1 MHGRPLADG
10 RRAARRTRSA
20 CRHRMRTARWRGR
33 NWSARD
39 AESFGCDDVTTADS
53 KSGTEVCGQ
62 DRRFGTTLSV
72 ANLAVRL
79 RRGEGAT
86 GALRLTTGSPQRQ
99 HSAVHSVRL
108 PTPSDCLRTAA
119 TARHRE
125 ARWVL
130 RREFPVQ
137 PTHEHGRDDD
147 LGDRDRHLLQRPT
160 HGRSAR
166 TLLPP
171 RERRAERR
179 RAQRI
184 DTMHTRPRRGLWCV
198 RNEVRTMAVSPFR
211 IHSSA

>member
-1 MHGRPLADG
+1 MHGRPVADG

-86 GALRLTTGSPQRQ
+86 GHYASLLE
-99 HSAVHSVRL
+99 VRNV
-108 PTPSDCLRTAA
+108 S
-119 TARHRE
+119 TARCILSGYP
-125 ARWVL
+125 L
-130 RREFPVQ
+130 RVTVSEPRRPPVIAKRGGFFDESFPSSRPMNTGGMTTLVIE
-137 PTHEHGRDDD
+137 TDTYCNA
-147 LGDRDRHLLQRPT
+147 RPT
-160 HGRSAR
+160 GG
-166 TLLPP
+166 PP
-171 RERRAERR
+171 GPFYHHVSVELNDGVLNAS
-179 RAQRI
+179 
-184 DTMHTRPRRGLWCV
+184 TPCTRGLDVGFGAFATKFGRWQ
-198 RNEVRTMAVSPFR
+198 
-211 IHSSA
+211 